1 MEALREQLELEIE
14 GMSCG
19 HCVAAV
25 SDALGELPGVS
36 VDAVRIGSA
45 QITYEPAQVSPEQIV
60 LAVEDAGY
68 TAQTRV

>member
-1 MEALREQLELEIE
+1 MEKLELAIE

-25 SDALGELPGVS
+25 SEALNELPGVN

-45 QITYEPAQVSPEQIV
+45 EVTYEPAQISPDEIV

-68 TAQTRV
+68 AAQTRS

>member
-1 MEALREQLELEIE
+1 MQKLELEIE

-36 VDAVRIGSA
+36 VEAVRIGSA
-45 QITYEPAQVSPEQIV
+45 QITYEPAQVSQEQIV

>member
-1 MEALREQLELEIE
+1 MSKLELEIE

-25 SDALGELPGVS
+25 SEALGELDGVS
-36 VDAVRIGSA
+36 VENVRIGSA
-45 QITYEPAQVSPEQIV
+45 EVSYQPELVSPEQIV

-68 TAQTRV
+68 TAQAKS

>member
-1 MEALREQLELEIE
+1 MEALMEKLELEIE

-19 HCVAAV
+19 HCVTAV
-25 SDALGELPGVS
+25 SNALEELPGVN

-45 QITYEPAQVSPEQIV
+45 QLTYEPARVSPDQIV

-68 TAQTRV
+68 TAQAKG

>member
-1 MEALREQLELEIE
+1 MSKLELEIQ

-25 SDALGELPGVS
+25 SAALEELPGVN
-36 VDAVRIGSA
+36 VEQVRVGSA
-45 QITYEPAQVSPEQIV
+45 DVSYEPSQVSADQIV

-68 TAQTRV
+68 SAQARA

>member
-1 MEALREQLELEIE
+1 MSKLELDIE

-25 SDALGELPGVS
+25 SEALQDLPGVN
-36 VDAVRIGSA
+36 VEQVRIGSA
-45 QITYEPAQVSPEQIV
+45 EVTYEPAQVSPEQIV

-68 TAQTRV
+68 SAQPRA